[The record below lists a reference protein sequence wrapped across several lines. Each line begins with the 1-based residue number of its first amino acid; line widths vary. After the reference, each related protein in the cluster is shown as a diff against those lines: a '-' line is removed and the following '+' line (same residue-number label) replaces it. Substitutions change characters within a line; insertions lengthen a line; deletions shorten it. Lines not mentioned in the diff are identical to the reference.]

1 MATTRG
7 ESINDQ
13 GGSGVAVAHEE
24 ARPRA
29 ELTTGELIDHLEWS
43 YNEGLPF
50 DADIVWELAR
60 RALDGESQLSSR
72 DQAGSGQ

>member
-1 MATTRG
+1 MATMRDDAVKDSAT
-7 ESINDQ
+7 
-13 GGSGVAVAHEE
+13 SGHAVADDQ

-29 ELTTGELIDHLEWS
+29 ELTTGQLIDHLEWS

-60 RALDGESQLSSR
+60 RVEDHVTV
-72 DQAGSGQ
+72 

>member
-1 MATTRG
+1 MATTQG
-7 ESINDQ
+7 EPINDR
-13 GGSGVAVAHEE
+13 GGSGVAVAHEV

-50 DADIVWELAR
+50 DEDVVWELAR
-60 RALDGESQLSSR
+60 RTLAGESQLSSR
-72 DQAGSGQ
+72 DEAGSGQ